1 MNIEDPKI
9 VDEKF
14 LSKKCAWLYYVA
26 KLNQNQIAKKIGL
39 SKMRVHRLIAYAE
52 KNGFVK
58 TFVEGGFDKTAKYE
72 ILIKKKYNLK
82 ICEVIPNNEENNDPL
97 QMLGAAGARFIMN
110 QINEN
115 NMTEF
120 GIGTGNTMNAVAKW
134 LPKIN
139 KKIDFITLNGSL
151 TSNNSIQIKTGINQI
166 AEKTDGECFNI
177 GIPFIIESIEQKK
190 LIEKINFIKKIIN
203 RASNTKIKLLSV
215 GGLFET
221 SQIVQSKIVRTES
234 IKKLKEEGAVGEVAG
249 NFFDKKGNL
258 ILNEETKKT
267 IGVKID
273 SFKNSTTVL
282 IAGGKH
288 KISQIQSVL
297 KSGLFAGL
305 ITDEETSK
313 KI

>member
-1 MNIEDPKI
+1 MNIIDPKI

-39 SKMRVHRLIAYAE
+39 SKMRVHRLIAFAE

-72 ILIKKKYNLK
+72 VIIKKKYNLK
-82 ICEVIPNNEENNDPL
+82 ICEVIPNNEDNNDPL
-97 QMLGAAGARFIMN
+97 QMLGAGGARFIMN

-115 NMTEF
+115 NITEF
-120 GIGTGNTMNAVAKW
+120 GIGTGTTMNAVAKW

-151 TSNNSIQIKTGINQI
+151 TSNNSIQTETGINQI
-166 AEKTDGECFNI
+166 ANKTDGECFNS
-177 GIPFIIESIEQKK
+177 GIPLIFGSIEQKK
-190 LIEKINFIKKIIN
+190 LIEKINFIKIIMN

-215 GGLFET
+215 GGLFES
-221 SQIVQSKIVRTES
+221 SQIVKSKIFNAES
-234 IKKLKEEGAVGEVAG
+234 IKKLKEAGAVGEVAG
-249 NFFDKKGNL
+249 NFFDKEGKI
-258 ILNEETKKT
+258 ILNKETQKI
-267 IGVKID
+267 IGAKIE

-282 IAGGKH
+282 IAGGKN

-297 KSGLFAGL
+297 KSGLFTGL